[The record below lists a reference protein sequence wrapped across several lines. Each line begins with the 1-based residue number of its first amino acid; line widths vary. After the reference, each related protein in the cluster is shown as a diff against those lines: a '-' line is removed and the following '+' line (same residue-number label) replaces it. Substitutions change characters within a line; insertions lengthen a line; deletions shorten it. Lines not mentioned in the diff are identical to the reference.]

1 MKQERTNIF
10 TTQSELPDSVAMARL
25 LAYVL
30 VLRAGGKLRIS
41 AAELERV
48 AGSALVMNIDGDDTG
63 VVFSVVPMQAASGGE
78 A

>member
-1 MKQERTNIF
+1 MTERTNIF
-10 TTQSELPDSVAMARL
+10 TTQDELPDSVAMARL

-41 AAELERV
+41 AAELEHV
-48 AGSALVMNIDGDDTG
+48 AGSALVMNIDGDGYG
-63 VVFSVVPMQAASGGE
+63 VVFSVVPLPASPGGS